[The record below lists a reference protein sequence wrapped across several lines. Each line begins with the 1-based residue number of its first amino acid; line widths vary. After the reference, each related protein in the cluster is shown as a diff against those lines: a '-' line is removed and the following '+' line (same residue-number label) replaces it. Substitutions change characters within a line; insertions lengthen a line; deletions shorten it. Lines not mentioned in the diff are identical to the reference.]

1 MNINQL
7 GQVYLISGKT
17 DMRQGIDSLASLV
30 REKHQLDPFSQKL
43 FLFCGTKKDRFK
55 ILYWD
60 GQGFWLFYKLF
71 ENGRLTWPSHNDD
84 LIKLNETQ
92 VNWLLQGFSVEPKIK
107 VANQRT
113 FY

>member
-30 REKHQLDPFSQKL
+30 REKYQLDPFSQKF
-43 FLFCGTKKDRFK
+43 FLFCGTKKDLFK
-55 ILYWD
+55 ILSCD
-60 GQGFWLFYKLF
+60 CQGFWLLYKRF
-71 ENGRLTWPSHNDD
+71 INRRLSWPSLDD
-84 LIKLNETQ
+84 GIIELNETQ
-92 VNWLLQGFSVEPKIK
+92 VNWLLQGFSIEPKIK